1 MVGMGQKDAYI
12 GDEAVSKRGILTMRS
27 PFDRPPR
34 ERSWKAAPVSR
45 SAVSD
50 EQVRRDEDKRLEA
63 EQILMVEENKAR
75 LREEESIRLSEER
88 RLKSELEEVLQE
100 SVKRNAEEVKVMKK
114 EELRLDR
121 ERSRKKV
128 KGRRREKS
136 KLQGCTIRHR
146 KISLSRIESSHM
158 W

>member
-27 PFDRPPR
+27 PFDRPRREPR
-34 ERSWKAAPVSR
+34 LKAVSVSR

-50 EQVRRDEDKRLEA
+50 EQVRRDEDRRLEA
-63 EQILMVEENKAR
+63 EQTLMVEENKAR
-75 LREEESIRLSEER
+75 LREEESIRQSEER
-88 RLKSELEEVLQE
+88 RLKSELAKVLNE
-100 SVKRNAEEVKVMKK
+100 SSKRNAEEVTVMKK

-121 ERSRKKV
+121 ERRSM

-136 KLQGCTIRHR
+136 ELQGCTLGHR
-146 KISLSRIESSHM
+146 KSSLTRTESSHT